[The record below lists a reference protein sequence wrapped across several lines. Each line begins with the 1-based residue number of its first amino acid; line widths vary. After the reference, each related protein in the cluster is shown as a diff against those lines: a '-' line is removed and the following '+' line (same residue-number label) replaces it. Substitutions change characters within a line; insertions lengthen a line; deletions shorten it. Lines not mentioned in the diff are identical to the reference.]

1 MAKGVS
7 QETMPPGEVRYRQ
20 GTITGNAGRRTATI
34 IVENTSDRDIQVTSH
49 YHFFE
54 VNKRLRFDRAQA
66 FGMHLDI
73 PPGTSIR
80 FEPGER
86 RDVRLVEFG
95 GGRRL
100 VGFAGLTN
108 AQANAETLA
117 LALQRARIQGFL
129 DTGRTEAPESPGPHS
144 PEPSGSP
151 S

>member
-1 MAKGVS
+1 
-7 QETMPPGEVRYRQ
+7 MPPGEVRYGA
-20 GTITGNAGRRTATI
+20 GTITGNAGRRAVTI

-73 PPGTSIR
+73 PPGTTIR

-95 GGRRL
+95 GGKRL
-100 VGFAGLTN
+100 IGFAGLTN
-108 AQANAETLA
+108 AQANDETKA
-117 LALQRARIQGFL
+117 LALQRAHAQGFL
-129 DTGRTEAPESPGPHS
+129 DMGPAEASESPDPQS
-144 PEPSGSP
+144 PEASGSP
-151 S
+151 A

>member
-1 MAKGVS
+1 MI
-7 QETMPPGEVRYRQ
+7 PGEVSYRED
-20 GTITGNAGRRTATI
+20 TITGNADRRTVTI
-34 IVENTSDRDIQVTSH
+34 MVENTADRDIQVTSH

-80 FEPGER
+80 FEPGEQ

-100 VGFAGLTN
+100 IGFAGLTRG
-108 AQANAETLA
+108 QANEETKSV
-117 LALQRARIQGFL
+117 ALQRARLHGFL
-129 DTGRTEAPESPGPHS
+129 DTGTVEA
-144 PEPSGSP
+144 
-151 S
+151 